1 MKYRILRW
9 ITEHESLSKLLLAL
23 PFCALFSCVLAL
35 QRAEWLSYLVLNVIL
50 LLISSIFVSIARSLC
65 LNSTAHH
72 FQALCD
78 PEPTMREA
86 EHQLATAKDNV
97 YRMLLLINYY
107 TMQSALGLYEKAR
120 DGLNA
125 VNLDQS
131 PTAPPYLKFVYYNNL
146 SSVYDN
152 LGQNEDAELHYQ
164 TAAQLYRTLK
174 PKYQKVF
181 RISMDLLH
189 AQACI
194 RNRTDLDRALQLL
207 DRMSATNENQ
217 RVCRAFTRAQ
227 VLLLK
232 NEPEQARVHLNYVID
247 HGNKLALVPEARELL
262 KGTEQS

>member
-9 ITEHESLSKLLLAL
+9 ITEHESLSMLLLAL

-35 QRAEWLSYLVLNVIL
+35 QRAEWLSYLVLNALL

-65 LNSTAHH
+65 LNSTVHH
-72 FQALCD
+72 FHALCD

-86 EHQLATAKDNV
+86 ERQLAIAKDDV
-97 YRMLLLINYY
+97 YRKLLLINYY

-120 DGLNA
+120 DGLNT

-131 PTAPPYLKFVYYNNL
+131 PAIPPYLKFVYYNNL

-152 LGQNEDAELHYQ
+152 LGQNEDAERHYQ
-164 TAAQLYRTLK
+164 TAAHFYRTLK
-174 PKYQKVF
+174 PKYQKAC

-189 AQACI
+189 AQAYI

-207 DRMSATNENQ
+207 DQMSATNENQ
-217 RVCRAFTRAQ
+217 RVGRAFTRAQ
-227 VLLLK
+227 VYLLQ
-232 NEPEQARVHLNYVID
+232 NRIDEARADLDFVIA
-247 HGNKLALVPEARELL
+247 HGNKLALVAEARELL